1 MLLYAYNDI
10 KIFNFPYRNAI
21 KILFRSA
28 HIIGFDKISE
38 AESKIRLKR
47 NIFVQKFGGVR
58 RLVSGNSAY
67 DIKDV

>member
-1 MLLYAYNDI
+1 MI
-10 KIFNFPYRNAI
+10 AI